1 MAANHPVMRETFIFK
16 FTTTI
21 SAKFN

>member
-1 MAANHPVMRETFIFK
+1 MAATHPVITETFIFK